1 MTLSTPSP
9 TKRLGFFSR
18 LLDDVP
24 AGERYRLVTEQIA
37 HAEALGFDSA
47 WVAQHHFHEH
57 EGGLPSPFVF
67 LAHVAARTRR
77 IRLGTGIVTLPMENA
92 VRVAEDAIVLDLLAG
107 GRLELGV
114 GTGGTPESFAAFGIS
129 NEDRSAVYA
138 RHLALVREAWAGRP
152 LPGGDRLYP
161 AAEQLL
167 GRIWQATFS
176 VAGGERAG
184 QAGDGLMLSRT
195 QPRAAEAPR
204 ASLSDLQHPIIDAY
218 LAALPAGRT
227 PRIVGSRSLFV
238 ADDRKEALRL
248 ADVGLRRAAA
258 RFAAAV
264 LPGQAPRP
272 GPDAPLT
279 DLIAAY
285 DVHVGTPDD
294 VIASLQAD
302 TALARTTDIVF
313 QVHSVDPP
321 HEHILR
327 SIELTATHVAP
338 ALGWVRKHPGA
349 ATATSVSPSTST
361 SATLTEA
368 LA

>member
-1 MTLSTPSP
+1 MTLSQTLP

-18 LLDDVP
+18 LLDDAP
-24 AGERYRLVTEQIA
+24 AGERYRLATEQIV
-37 HAEALGFDSA
+37 HAEKFGFDSA

-77 IRLGTGIVTLPMENA
+77 IRLGTGVVTLPMENA
-92 VRVAEDAIVLDLLAG
+92 VRVAEDAAVFDLLSG
-107 GRLELGV
+107 GRLEVGV
-114 GTGGTPESFAAFGIS
+114 GTGGTPESFAAFGITS
-129 NEDRSAVYA
+129 EDRGAVYA
-138 RHLALVREAWAGRP
+138 RHLAVVREAWTGRP
-152 LPGGDRLYP
+152 LAGGDRLYP
-161 AAEQLL
+161 AGQQLL

-184 QAGDGLMLSRT
+184 QTGDGLMLSRT
-195 QPRAAEAPR
+195 QPRMAEAPH

-218 LAALPAGRT
+218 LAALPVGST
-227 PRIVGSRSLFV
+227 PRIMGSRSLFV

-248 ADVGLRRAAA
+248 AEAGLRRAAA

-264 LPGQAPRP
+264 SPGQAPRP
-272 GPDAPLT
+272 GPDAPLEA
-279 DLIAAY
+279 LIAAY
-285 DVHVGTPDD
+285 DVHVGTPDE

-302 TALARTTDIVF
+302 TALERTTDIVF

-321 HEHILR
+321 HPYILR

-338 ALGWVRKHPGA
+338 ALGWVRTHSGNASA
-349 ATATSVSPSTST
+349 ASVALAT
-361 SATLTEA
+361 SATQAEA
-368 LA
+368 FA